1 MKTPPSLPTLTADLA
16 EVDRVIRARLSSEVA
31 LINTVKWIGRKPQAW
46 LKPFTGDALS
56 PLHRLRGLYA
66 DHVKRETEQ
75 AILARQAGIKA
86 ASEALGHT
94 TIGTTVDH
102 YLDADS

>member
-1 MKTPPSLPTLTADLA
+1 MDDESGVVPA
-16 EVDRVIRARLSSEVA
+16 V
-31 LINTVKWIGRKPQAW
+31 NTVKWIMRKPQAW
-46 LKPFTGDALS
+46 LKEFTGAALS

-66 DHVKRETEQ
+66 DHVKRETEE

-94 TIGTTVDH
+94 TIKTTVDH
-102 YLDADS
+102 YTSNDSAK